1 MSTMNAPEDDI
12 QASQAPQV
20 AKLGGGITLGAGALA
35 VLVAAQTLTG
45 FWVSTR
51 FLIGVVLL
59 GALGV
64 AEGAFGLALMRAR
77 AWAPVAATAGSAV
90 LFLAGSLWLLA
101 SVGTGLLSLFALGTP
116 PMALGATVL
125 GALTIGPVRRVAEAR
140 ARLQAQG
147 LDMGT

>member
-1 MSTMNAPEDDI
+1 MSPMNAPEDDI
-12 QASQAPQV
+12 QASQPPQL
-20 AKLGGGITLGAGALA
+20 AKIGGGLTLGAGALA
-35 VLVAAQTLTG
+35 SLVAAQTLSG

-51 FLIGVVLL
+51 FTIALVLL
-59 GALGV
+59 AALGL

-90 LFLAGSLWLLA
+90 LFLAASVWLLV
-101 SVGTGLLSLFALGTP
+101 SFGGGLFSLFALGTP
-116 PMALGATVL
+116 PLALAATIVA
-125 GALTIGPVRRVAEAR
+125 ALSIGPVGRVAEAR